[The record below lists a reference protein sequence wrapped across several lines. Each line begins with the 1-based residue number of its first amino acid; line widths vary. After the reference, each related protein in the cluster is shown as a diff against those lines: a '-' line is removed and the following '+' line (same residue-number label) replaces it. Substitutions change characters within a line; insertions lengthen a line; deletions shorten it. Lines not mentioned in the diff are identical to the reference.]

1 MITVL
6 DDARF
11 INLLSFKRDGSGVE
25 TPVWAATLHGK
36 LVIYTNGD
44 SYKVKR
50 IQRNPSVQVARC
62 DVRGKLLGPWHDA
75 VCAFATDEAK
85 KKGDHQSASKKV
97 RLAIPGAL
105 LLRHTRRPSK
115 KLRIPRSVAR
125 LA

>member
-85 KKGDHQSASKKV
+85 KKEIIKALAKKYGWQF
-97 RLAIPGAL
+97 RALFFFGTLAGRAKNYAYL
-105 LLRHTRRPSK
+105 EVSL
-115 KLRIPRSVAR
+115 V
-125 LA
+125 